1 MSNLSAHGGNVYEV
15 ASRLGC
21 RPEDILDYSASINP
35 VGPPEGL
42 REVFAEHFELLQH
55 YPDIHNRELI
65 HDLAAFHG
73 VTAEHVVVG
82 NGSTELIY
90 WLPRV
95 LGIGSAVVVL
105 PTFSEYQRAFE
116 IQGTKLTKLFAKPEN
131 GFQPAVEQLAAVL
144 QENASEAILVTH
156 PGSPAGAL
164 LPPVVREQL
173 LRACHERGMYCIV
186 DEAFVD
192 FCEDE
197 SFKAFL
203 TEMPRLILIRSMTK
217 FYGIPGVRVGY
228 LLTSPT
234 IAQSMHRFLPPWSVS
249 TLAQIAGSYCLRQ
262 DEYRQRTL
270 HMVMH
275 ERAIMEKCLRKLAGF
290 HVFPG
295 RANYL
300 LMELEATLPTA
311 GELQEDLIKQERILV
326 RDCASF
332 EGLGDRYVRLAVRLP
347 RQNSRLLAALGR
359 WSGARGCAGDCS

>member
-1 MSNLSAHGGNVYEV
+1 MSIIPAHGGNVYEV

-35 VGPPEGL
+35 IGPPEGL
-42 REVFAEHFELLQH
+42 REVFSKHFERLQH

-73 VTAEHVVVG
+73 VTAEQVVVG

-95 LGIGSAVVVL
+95 LGIRSAVVVL

-131 GFQPAVEQLAAVL
+131 GFQPTVEQLAAVL
-144 QENASEAILVTH
+144 DANAPEAILVTH
-156 PGSPAGAL
+156 PGSPAGTL
-164 LPPVVREQL
+164 LPSVVREQL

-192 FCEDE
+192 FCEED
-197 SFKAFL
+197 SFKSFL
-203 TEMPRLILIRSMTK
+203 AETPRLILIRSMTK

-228 LLTSPT
+228 LLTSPG
-234 IAQSMHRFLPPWSVS
+234 IARSMYRFLPPWSVS
-249 TLAQIAGSYCLRQ
+249 TLAQVAGCYCLRQ
-262 DEYRQRTL
+262 TDYREHTL
-270 HMVMH
+270 ELVPQ
-275 ERAIMEKCLRKLAGF
+275 ERAAMEESLRSLAGF
-290 HVFPG
+290 RVFSG

-300 LMELEATLPTA
+300 LAELDATFPTA
-311 GELQEDLIKQERILV
+311 RELQEDLLKHERILV

-332 EGLGDRYVRLAVRLP
+332 EGLGDRYVRLAVRLA
-347 RQNSRLLAALGR
+347 RQNSRLLAALDR
-359 WSGARGCAGDCS
+359 WSGRGG